1 MSVNPSCLVR
11 TANAAGFVLPDYSTS
26 VSSNNLLNKLS
37 SYDGLSGGHSALEE
51 YGGYLNE
58 KNNFVPS
65 TSLRE
70 RRKSSTG
77 SYADG
82 GSSKS
87 NSNTFNIYERQI
99 EDQNQYDPLISAHK
113 HQLMKQHQARD
124 NDFASNSILESVS
137 SPLDNQ
143 DFGFGNNFND
153 FATSSSY
160 NNELSALNNLAGLG
174 GIRSLGGGLGG
185 GLSALSALSPTLGL
199 NNAYNLSPL
208 TAASSSLVGTLGG
221 TLNGLSSVVPPGA
234 IVGAPG
240 SSPPPGMK
248 LAGYVTGLY
257 LD

>member
-1 MSVNPSCLVR
+1 M
-11 TANAAGFVLPDYSTS
+11 LPDYSS
-26 VSSNNLLNKLS
+26 SSNNLLNKLS
-37 SYDGLSGGHSALEE
+37 AYDGLSNRHSSLEE

-65 TSLRE
+65 SSLRE
-70 RRKSSTG
+70 RRKSGSSS

-87 NSNTFNIYERQI
+87 NSNTYNIYERQI
-99 EDQNQYDPLISAHK
+99 DDQNPSQYDSLLSAHK
-113 HQLMKQHQARD
+113 HHLMKQHQARD

-137 SPLDNQ
+137 SPLENQ

-174 GIRSLGGGLGG
+174 GIRSLGAGLGGGLGG
-185 GLSALSALSPTLGL
+185 GLSTLSALSPTLGL
-199 NNAYNLSPL
+199 NNAYNNLSPL

-248 LAGYVTGLY
+248 LAGYVTGRY
-257 LD
+257 

>member
-1 MSVNPSCLVR
+1 MPS
-11 TANAAGFVLPDYSTS
+11 S
-26 VSSNNLLNKLS
+26 
-37 SYDGLSGGHSALEE
+37 
-51 YGGYLNE
+51 
-58 KNNFVPS
+58 
-65 TSLRE
+65 SLRE
-70 RRKSSTG
+70 RRKSSSG
-77 SYADG
+77 SYADS

-87 NSNTFNIYERQI
+87 NTYNIYERQI
-99 EDQNQYDPLISAHK
+99 DDQNQYDPLLSAHK
-113 HQLMKQHQARD
+113 HHLIKQHQTRD

-174 GIRSLGGGLGG
+174 GIRSLGAGLGG
-185 GLSALSALSPTLGL
+185 GLSTLSALSPTLGL
-199 NNAYNLSPL
+199 NNAYNNLSPL

-248 LAGYVTGLY
+248 LAGYVTGQY
-257 LD
+257 WSTE

>member
-1 MSVNPSCLVR
+1 M
-11 TANAAGFVLPDYSTS
+11 LPDFSTS
-26 VSSNNLLNKLS
+26 ISSNNLLNKLS
-37 SYDGLSGGHSALEE
+37 AYDGLANRHSSLEE

-65 TSLRE
+65 SSLRE
-70 RRKSSTG
+70 RRKGGSG
-77 SYADG
+77 SYVDS

-87 NSNTFNIYERQI
+87 NSNTYNIYERQI
-99 EDQNQYDPLISAHK
+99 DDQSPYDPLLSAHK
-113 HQLMKQHQARD
+113 HHLMKQHQARD

-137 SPLDNQ
+137 SPLENQ
-143 DFGFGNNFND
+143 DFSFGNNFND

-174 GIRSLGGGLGG
+174 GIRSLGAGLGGGLGG
-185 GLSALSALSPTLGL
+185 GLSTLSALSPTLGL
-199 NNAYNLSPL
+199 NNAYNNLSPL
-208 TAASSSLVGTLGG
+208 SAASSSLVGTLGG

-248 LAGYVTGLY
+248 LAGYVTGWY
-257 LD
+257 LLIE